1 VRQLEEEK
9 EEDALLIGAAAE
21 VARDLKKDMI
31 ETTEAAETKDQ
42 VLDLKKEMIETTEAA
57 ETKDQVLDLKKTL
70 LIKKVLLRKKD
81 LKISSV
87 L

>member
-1 VRQLEEEK
+1 
-9 EEDALLIGAAAE
+9 
-21 VARDLKKDMI
+21 MI
-31 ETTEAAETKDQ
+31 E
-42 VLDLKKEMIETTEAA
+42 MTEAA

>member
-1 VRQLEEEK
+1 
-9 EEDALLIGAAAE
+9 
-21 VARDLKKDMI
+21 MI
-31 ETTEAAETKDQ
+31 ETIEAAETIDQ
-42 VLDLKKEMIETTEAA
+42 ARDLKKEMIETIEAA
-57 ETKDQVLDLKKTL
+57 ETIDQARDLKKTL